1 MALSAVRAMQIIK
14 VCGGAILVAVLG
26 FILSE
31 LGFRGKRALVTLGIV
46 IFLLIFLD
54 SLSEAVAKITSFPL
68 DEIGGEALKQ
78 ALKIIGVGHA
88 FNISSDICAELSE
101 GGIATAIITVGR
113 IEILLI
119 MLPTVVELVERS
131 VTLFA

>member
-101 GGIATAIITVGR
+101 GGIATVVTTVGR